1 MQERINYYVQQV
13 MDASVGTK
21 GEGAYLLD
29 LKIKGPASRRKI
41 ELLFDTDTGIR
52 IDQCA
57 YLSRRLRERLEAD
70 EELMG
75 VLGEDFELLVSSP
88 GLGEPILMARQYS
101 RHLNRLLQ
109 LTYTGDAGEPIE
121 LKGRLLEVSL
131 ADERGGRIVI
141 MPEKNKKGGRQTK
154 VESITLY
161 LDQVTRAVPE
171 AEL

>member
-13 MDASVGTK
+13 IDAAVGTK

-29 LKIKGPASRRKI
+29 LKVKGPASRRKI
-41 ELLFDTDTGIR
+41 EVLFDTDTGIR

-57 YLSRRLRERLEAD
+57 YLSRRIRERLEGD

-88 GLGEPILMARQYS
+88 GLGEPILMARQYI
-101 RHLNRLLQ
+101 RHQGRLLQ
-109 LTYTGDAGEPIE
+109 LTYISESGEQCE

-131 ADERGGRIVI
+131 SDETGARIVI
-141 MPEKNKKGGRQTK
+141 MPERNKKGGRQTK

-161 LDQVTRAVPE
+161 LDKVSRAVPE